1 MTLWERITAAI
12 AALKAGQSL
21 ADVFDTLRR
30 PPEHT
35 IAFTI
40 AVIALSAKMAKADGI
55 VTRDEVRAFRSIFH
69 IAPEAEAQA
78 ARVFNL
84 ARQDVAG
91 FDAYAR
97 KLRAMFDAN
106 RKILSDLFEG
116 LVFIAMADG
125 EFHPSEDA
133 FLQAVATEFELP
145 AAEHRQIYARQGV
158 EGHSDPYIVLG
169 VSPDQSLAQIKA
181 VWRQMVREMHPDT
194 MMARGVPQEA
204 IKLAEARLSAVND
217 AWREIQ
223 DAHGAR

>member
-1 MTLWERITAAI
+1 MSLWERITAAI

-40 AVIALSAKMAKADGI
+40 AVIALSAKMAKADGV

-97 KLRAMFDAN
+97 KLRHMFEAN

-125 EFHPSEDA
+125 EFHPAEGA
-133 FLQAVATEFELP
+133 FLDAVAREFDLP
-145 AAEHRQIYARQGV
+145 SVEQRQIYARQGV
-158 EGHSDPYIVLG
+158 AGHADPYVVLG
-169 VSPDQSLAQIKA
+169 VSSEQPLSEIKA

-223 DAHGAR
+223 NAHASG

>member
-1 MTLWERITAAI
+1 MTLWERITAAL
-12 AALKAGQSL
+12 AALSAGQSL
-21 ADVFDTLRR
+21 SDVFDTLRK

-40 AVIALSAKMAKADGI
+40 AVIALSAKMAKADGV

-97 KLRAMFDAN
+97 KLRKMFDKNNA
-106 RKILSDLFEG
+106 ILRDLFEG

-125 EFHPSEDA
+125 EFHPSEEA
-133 FLQAVATEFELP
+133 FLAQVADEFEITLP
-145 AAEHRQIYARQGV
+145 EQRQIYARQGV
-158 EGHSDPYIVLG
+158 EGHSDPYTVLG
-169 VSPDQSLAQIKA
+169 VARDLPLTQIKA
-181 VWRQMVREMHPDT
+181 VWRSMVREMHPDV

-223 DAHGAR
+223 DAHV